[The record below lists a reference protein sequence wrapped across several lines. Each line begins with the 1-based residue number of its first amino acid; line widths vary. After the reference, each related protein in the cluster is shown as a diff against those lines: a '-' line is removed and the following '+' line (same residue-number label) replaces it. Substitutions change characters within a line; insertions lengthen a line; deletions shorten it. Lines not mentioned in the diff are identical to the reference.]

1 MEYRVLLYYYYT
13 DITDPD
19 GLSSE
24 HLRICKDMNLK
35 GRILIANEGINGTVS
50 GTVEDTDKYRQYME
64 NHPLFKGI
72 VFKVDEADGHAF
84 KKMHV
89 RPRPELV
96 NLSLEDDINPHEI
109 TGEYLSPTEFYEEM
123 QREDT
128 VVLDVRNTYEYDVGH
143 FRGAIRPEVNTFRE
157 TPEWVRENREL
168 FEGKKV
174 LTYCTGGIRCEKFS
188 GWLKREGF
196 DDVGQLH
203 GGVAAYGKDPVAKGQ
218 LWDGMMY
225 VFDERLTVPVNQVEH
240 NIVGKDHYDGTP
252 CERYINCAN
261 PECNAQII
269 ASEENEAYHLGGC
282 SLECAEHSRN
292 RYIVKNEL
300 SKEYVEA
307 RLEEL
312 RNSDFADF
320 DMIGDYKG

>member
-13 DITDPD
+13 DIVDPD
-19 GLSSE
+19 GLSKE

-64 NHPLFKGI
+64 NHPLFKGMT
-72 VFKVDEADGHAF
+72 FKVDEADGHAF

-109 TGEYLSPTEFYEEM
+109 TGEYLSPAEFYEEM
-123 QREDT
+123 QNEDT

-143 FRGAIRPEVNTFRE
+143 FRGAIRPEVDTFRD

-203 GGVAAYGKDPVAKGQ
+203 GGIASYSKDPVAKGQ

-240 NIVGKDHYDGTP
+240 NVVGKDHYDGTP

-269 ASEENEAYHLGGC
+269 ASEDNEAYHLGGC

-300 SKEYVEA
+300 PQDFVET

-320 DMIGDYKG
+320 DMIGDFKG